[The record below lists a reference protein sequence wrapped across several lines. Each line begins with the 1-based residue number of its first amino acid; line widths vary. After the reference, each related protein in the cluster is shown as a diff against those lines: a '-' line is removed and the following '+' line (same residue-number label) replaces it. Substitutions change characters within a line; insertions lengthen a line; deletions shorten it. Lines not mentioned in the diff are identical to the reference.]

1 MWDGGL
7 VMNVR
12 KQQTMVDDDLHGS
25 GAHLEGSPK
34 NFVPL
39 RPSVWLTQR
48 AYLTSKQIF
57 RKKEGKI

>member
-12 KQQTMVDDDLHGS
+12 KQQTMMDDDDLRGT

-34 NFVPL
+34 NFVSL
-39 RPSVWLTQR
+39 RPSV
-48 AYLTSKQIF
+48 
-57 RKKEGKI
+57 

>member
-1 MWDGGL
+1 MMD
-7 VMNVR
+7 
-12 KQQTMVDDDLHGS
+12 DDDLRGT

-34 NFVPL
+34 NFVSL

-57 RKKEGKI
+57 IQEEGKN